1 LGLFRGW
8 AGRIDM
14 GQQGWPKGKAS
25 QVLAVKKLELS
36 SLSKERERE
45 KLELR
50 ISCLLANT
58 SSLEEE

>member
-1 LGLFRGW
+1 MGRQGL
-8 AGRIDM
+8 
-14 GQQGWPKGKAS
+14 PKGKAS